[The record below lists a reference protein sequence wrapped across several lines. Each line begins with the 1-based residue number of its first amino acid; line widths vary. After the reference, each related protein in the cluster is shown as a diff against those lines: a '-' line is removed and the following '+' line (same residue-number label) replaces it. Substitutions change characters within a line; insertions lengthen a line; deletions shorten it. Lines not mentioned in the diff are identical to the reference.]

1 MTIIMKLA
9 RVLSLAGLMLA
20 ASFASAEVVVI
31 VNQDAPING
40 ATAADIQQ
48 LFLGKRNDINGV
60 SLTPV
65 DQSEGNPSRDVF
77 YEKVIEKTP
86 SQLNAY
92 WSRLIFT
99 GKAKPPKKYFDDAEV
114 LETVMEEEDAI
125 GYIDAAQVA
134 EGVKVIY
141 TVQ

>member
-1 MTIIMKLA
+1 MKLA